1 MNFPHL
7 SSLLYARPLQVS
19 FIAHTDAFLILV
31 LKMLSICS
39 VNTCKLQHYLLL
51 SVYWTGG
58 GGGGTTTPPHQ
69 PKTNSLFE
77 WEDWIECVQSGREQN
92 NYLPKAG
99 KLNAYNNKVL
109 EGFKE
114 INSDTGFFLPK
125 EHAHR
130 VWKTVHSQFYWAL
143 KLVWFYFFMY
153 HCQYVLVMH
162 HFSAQ
167 PCSKKKWL
175 H

>member
-58 GGGGTTTPPHQ
+58 GGGGEQPHHPTSPRQIPCLNGKTELNVFNLEENKIIICQKLASSMLTTTKYLKVSKRLTATQ
-69 PKTNSLFE
+69 DSFSLKNMHTE
-77 WEDWIECVQSGREQN
+77 
-92 NYLPKAG
+92 YG
-99 KLNAYNNKVL
+99 KL
-109 EGFKE
+109 F
-114 INSDTGFFLPK
+114 
-125 EHAHR
+125 
-130 VWKTVHSQFYWAL
+130 TVNFIGL
-143 KLVWFYFFMY
+143 LN
-153 HCQYVLVMH
+153 
-162 HFSAQ
+162 
-167 PCSKKKWL
+167 
-175 H
+175 